1 MRQIGTAETT
11 VQTHAAL
18 TPALEDEVRR
28 VVRDEMKRELA
39 RRELESRAPLADT
52 ADEGEREVV
61 LQPFSLRKGLR
72 VLHTLRWISQSVP
85 QILKAWADFTREYEA
100 ANVTEIDRA
109 FARVEYAPR
118 PLMDEEP
125 LLGDDGRAITDQLGQ
140 ALVRRTPR
148 LVDGVPVMGPDPLA
162 HLTEEDWQAS
172 GNRLRIPRSPSV
184 EERVAAIFPMALEV
198 AEEQTLALLA
208 LLSMTNEEYDAA
220 AKGKGAKDAQAA
232 IDARKDELLS
242 APMYDMLELAIAAGE
257 MVEQEFVGRAKREL
271 ADRLPNALRLFG
283 MSPSSRSE
291 TPTTSQT
298 PASRTSAT
306 SSTDSPPPTDGES
319 DEPSDS
325 PGVEQPLSASA

>member
-1 MRQIGTAETT
+1 MSVRT
-11 VQTHAAL
+11 VK
-18 TPALEDEVRR
+18 V
-28 VVRDEMKRELA
+28 
-39 RRELESRAPLADT
+39 
-52 ADEGEREVV
+52 GGREVV

-220 AKGKGAKDAQAA
+220 AKGDVKEA
-232 IDARKDELLS
+232 IKARTDELLS

-325 PGVEQPLSASA
+325 AGVEQPLSASA

>member
-1 MRQIGTAETT
+1 MKEWT
-11 VQTHAAL
+11 VS
-18 TPALEDEVRR
+18 VRT
-28 VVRDEMKRELA
+28 VKVGA
-39 RRELESRAPLADT
+39 
-52 ADEGEREVV
+52 REVV

-85 QILKAWADFTREYEA
+85 GILKEWGEFTRSYEA
-100 ANVTEIDRA
+100 EHVTEIDRA

-125 LLGDDGRAITDQLGQ
+125 LLDGEGRAITDQLGQ

-148 LVDGVPVMGPDPLA
+148 LVDGVPVMGPDPLG
-162 HLTEEDWQAS
+162 HLTEEDWQAN

-220 AKGKGAKDAQAA
+220 AKGDVKKA
-232 IDARKDELLS
+232 IQERTNELLS

-257 MVEQEFVGRAKREL
+257 MVEQEFIGRAKREL

-283 MSPSSRSE
+283 MNPSSRSE
-291 TPTTSQT
+291 TQTTSPT
-298 PASRTSAT
+298 PVSPTSPT
-306 SSTDSPPPTDGES
+306 SSTDSPSPTDGES
-319 DEPSDS
+319 GERSGSSGDA
-325 PGVEQPLSASA
+325 QPISASA